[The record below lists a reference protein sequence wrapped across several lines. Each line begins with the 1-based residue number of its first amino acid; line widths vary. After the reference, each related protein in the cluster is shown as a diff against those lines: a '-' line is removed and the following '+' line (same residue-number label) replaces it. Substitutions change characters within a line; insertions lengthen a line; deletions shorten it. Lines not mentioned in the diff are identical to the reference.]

1 MINIEKL
8 RNSNISSYTSS
19 NSDNSSSIDSDIT
32 ESSDIDYS
40 QNGDELIGEV
50 INNKFFL
57 LYKIGYGSFS
67 SVWLT
72 YDISDDNFYAMK
84 IQTPNDYDEGI
95 QELKIYD
102 MIQKICKENESLM
115 TIKQYFIMVK
125 DEKKY
130 VCMLMDLMAGTLY
143 DVIKTDKYNNGLP
156 SESVKKVET
165 QLMDAIKI
173 LHNFDIIH
181 TDIKPENILVYGIN
195 KKYQK
200 IIDKFKKLNLKEKFD
215 ENLKILKEKYNLKNK
230 RQKEKFKKVK
240 YLILLE
246 LNKHIHEIID
256 FNEILSDRTSDLFT
270 EDQINNI
277 KIKLADFG
285 SILYESQLK
294 KENWY
299 PEITTRYYR
308 DPRVILGLPYDKTVD
323 IFSAK
328 CTLHEVEYAKIKYN
342 PDLLKE
348 EEEDEN
354 NYSTDY
360 YHLLLL
366 LNDGIIKKNLLKKC
380 KKDELKD
387 DIKNLLKI

>member
-215 ENLKILKEKYNLKNK
+215 ENLTTLKEKYNLKNK

>member
-72 YDISDDNFYAMK
+72 YDISDDKFYAMK

-156 SESVKKVET
+156 YESVKKVET

-215 ENLKILKEKYNLKNK
+215 
-230 RQKEKFKKVK
+230 
-240 YLILLE
+240 
-246 LNKHIHEIID
+246 
-256 FNEILSDRTSDLFT
+256 
-270 EDQINNI
+270 
-277 KIKLADFG
+277 
-285 SILYESQLK
+285 
-294 KENWY
+294 
-299 PEITTRYYR
+299 
-308 DPRVILGLPYDKTVD
+308 
-323 IFSAK
+323 
-328 CTLHEVEYAKIKYN
+328 
-342 PDLLKE
+342 
-348 EEEDEN
+348 
-354 NYSTDY
+354 
-360 YHLLLL
+360 
-366 LNDGIIKKNLLKKC
+366 
-380 KKDELKD
+380 
-387 DIKNLLKI
+387 

>member
-72 YDISDDNFYAMK
+72 YDISDDKFYAMK

-115 TIKQYFIMVK
+115 TIKEYFIMIK

-342 PDLLKE
+342 PDILKE
-348 EEEDEN
+348 DDEN

>member
-1 MINIEKL
+1 
-8 RNSNISSYTSS
+8 
-19 NSDNSSSIDSDIT
+19 
-32 ESSDIDYS
+32 
-40 QNGDELIGEV
+40 
-50 INNKFFL
+50 
-57 LYKIGYGSFS
+57 
-67 SVWLT
+67 
-72 YDISDDNFYAMK
+72 
-84 IQTPNDYDEGI
+84 
-95 QELKIYD
+95 
-102 MIQKICKENESLM
+102 
-115 TIKQYFIMVK
+115 
-125 DEKKY
+125 
-130 VCMLMDLMAGTLY
+130 
-143 DVIKTDKYNNGLP
+143 
-156 SESVKKVET
+156 
-165 QLMDAIKI
+165 
-173 LHNFDIIH
+173 
-181 TDIKPENILVYGIN
+181 VYGIN

-215 ENLKILKEKYNLKNK
+215 ENLTTLKEKYNLKNK

-342 PDLLKE
+342 PDILKE
-348 EEEDEN
+348 DDEN